1 MIRFDGVT
9 MEFEEGVE
17 ALHDV
22 SFTIKPGEFVF
33 FVGASGAGKST
44 VIRLLLRELKPTA
57 GSVEVNGY
65 KLPRLPH
72 RRVPQ
77 YRRTIGVVF
86 QDFRLLPKK
95 TVFENVAFAK
105 EVVGASRREIRT
117 QVPVLCSMVGLG
129 DKLNAYPHQLS
140 GGEQQRTAVARA
152 LANNPSILIADEPTG
167 NLDPDTSKEIM
178 KILNMINRRGT
189 TVLVATHDKD
199 IVNSMRKRVITLK
212 QGKLV
217 RDQEK
222 GRYCDEL

>member
-9 MEFEEGVE
+9 MEFPEGVK
-17 ALHDV
+17 ALEDV
-22 SFTIKPGEFVF
+22 SFSIKPGEFVF

-44 VIRLLLRELKPTA
+44 VIRLLLRELRATG

-65 KLPRLPH
+65 RLLRLPH

-105 EVVGASRREIRT
+105 EVVGASRHEIKA
-117 QVPVLCSMVGLG
+117 QVPVLCNMMGLG

-140 GGEQQRTAVARA
+140 GGEQQRAAVARA

-167 NLDPDTSKEIM
+167 NLDPDTSREIM

-189 TVLVATHDKD
+189 TVLVATHDKE
-199 IVNSMRKRVITLK
+199 IVNSMCKRVIGLK
-212 QGKLV
+212 QGRLI
-217 RDQEK
+217 RDQER
-222 GRYCDEL
+222 GGYCDEL

>member
-9 MEFEEGVE
+9 MEFEEGVK
-17 ALHDV
+17 ALNGV
-22 SFTIKPGEFVF
+22 SFAIKPGEFVF

-44 VIRLLLRELKPTA
+44 VIRLLMRELRATEGTIEA
-57 GSVEVNGY
+57 NGY
-65 KLPRLPH
+65 RLQHLPH

-86 QDFRLLPKK
+86 QDFRLLPKM

-105 EVVGASRREIRT
+105 EVVGASRTEIKA
-117 QVPVLCSMVGLG
+117 QVPVLLSMVGLG

-167 NLDPDTSKEIM
+167 NLDPETSKEIM

-189 TVLVATHDKD
+189 TVLVATHDTEV
-199 IVNSMRKRVITLK
+199 VNSMRKRVISLK
-212 QGKLV
+212 EGKVV

-222 GRYCDEL
+222 GGYHE

>member
-9 MEFEEGVE
+9 MAFEEGAK
-17 ALHDV
+17 ALDDV

-44 VIRLLLRELKPTA
+44 VIRLLLRELRATG

-65 KLPRLPH
+65 RLLRLPH

-77 YRRTIGVVF
+77 FRRTIGVVF

-105 EVVGASRREIRT
+105 EVVGASRHEIRT
-117 QVPVLCSMVGLG
+117 QVPVLCNMMGLG

-199 IVNSMRKRVITLK
+199 IVNSMCKRVIALK
-212 QGKLV
+212 QGRV
-217 RDQEK
+217 IRDQER
-222 GRYCDEL
+222 GGYCDEL

>member
-9 MEFEEGVE
+9 MEFTEGIK
-17 ALHDV
+17 ALDDV
-22 SFTIKPGEFVF
+22 SFSIKPGEFVF

-44 VIRLLLRELKPTA
+44 VIRLLLREIRATE
-57 GSVEVNGY
+57 GNVEVNGFR
-65 KLPRLPH
+65 LLRLPH

-105 EVVGASRREIRT
+105 EVVGASHHEIKS
-117 QVPVLCSMVGLG
+117 QVPVLCNMMGLG

-199 IVNSMRKRVITLK
+199 IVNSMRKRVIGLK
-212 QGKLV
+212 QGQVV
-217 RDQEK
+217 RDQER
-222 GRYCDEL
+222 GGYGDEL

>member
-9 MEFEEGVE
+9 MEFTEGAK
-17 ALHDV
+17 ALEDV
-22 SFTIKPGEFVF
+22 NFAINPGEFVF

-44 VIRLLLRELKPTA
+44 VIRLLLREIRAT
-57 GSVEVNGY
+57 GGNVEVNGY
-65 KLPRLPH
+65 RLLRLPH

-105 EVVGASRREIRT
+105 EVVGASHHEIKS
-117 QVPVLCSMVGLG
+117 QVPVLCNMMGLG

-189 TVLVATHDKD
+189 TILVATHDKE
-199 IVNSMRKRVITLK
+199 IVNSMRKRVISLK
-212 QGKLV
+212 QGQVV
-217 RDQEK
+217 RDQER
-222 GRYCDEL
+222 GGYCDEL

>member
-9 MEFEEGVE
+9 MEFPEGAK
-17 ALHDV
+17 ALDDV
-22 SFTIKPGEFVF
+22 SFSIKPGEFVF

-44 VIRLLLRELKPTA
+44 VIRLMLRELRATG

-65 KLPRLPH
+65 RLLRLPH

-105 EVVGASRREIRT
+105 EVVGASRNEIKS
-117 QVPVLCSMVGLG
+117 QVPVLCNMMGLG

-140 GGEQQRTAVARA
+140 GGEQQRAAVARA

-167 NLDPDTSKEIM
+167 NLDPDTSREIM

-189 TVLVATHDKD
+189 TVLVATHDKE
-199 IVNSMRKRVITLK
+199 IVNSMCKRVIGLN
-212 QGKLV
+212 QGRLV
-217 RDQEK
+217 RDQER
-222 GRYCDEL
+222 GGYCDEL

>member
-9 MEFEEGVE
+9 MEFPEGVK
-17 ALHDV
+17 ALDDV
-22 SFTIKPGEFVF
+22 NFTIKPGEFVF

-44 VIRLLLRELKPTA
+44 VIRLLLRELRAT
-57 GSVEVNGY
+57 GGNVEVNGY
-65 KLPRLPH
+65 RLLRLPH

-86 QDFRLLPKK
+86 QDFRLLSKK

-105 EVVGASRREIRT
+105 EVVGATRHEIKS
-117 QVPVLCSMVGLG
+117 QVPVLCNMMGLG

-140 GGEQQRTAVARA
+140 GGEQQRAALARA

-167 NLDPDTSKEIM
+167 NLDPGTSKEIM

-199 IVNSMRKRVITLK
+199 IVNSMCKRVISLK
-212 QGKLV
+212 QGRVV

-222 GRYCDEL
+222 GGYCDEL